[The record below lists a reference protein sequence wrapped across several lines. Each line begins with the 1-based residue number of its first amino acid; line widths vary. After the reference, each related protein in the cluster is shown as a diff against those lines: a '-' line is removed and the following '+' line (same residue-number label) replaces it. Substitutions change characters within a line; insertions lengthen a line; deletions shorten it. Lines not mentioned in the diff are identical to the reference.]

1 MLIHAAL
8 LTAVQ
13 VQPLAVLTATLPV
26 PAAGPKDWL
35 SRDREYP
42 QVEVIDFETS
52 LEKPLSLNSAF
63 DKECSWRVS
72 LR

>member
-26 PAAGPKDWL
+26 PAVGPKDWL
-35 SRDREYP
+35 SGDGEYP
-42 QVEVIDFETS
+42 QVEVIGFETS
-52 LEKPLSLNSAF
+52 LEKPLSLLNESTAVTE
-63 DKECSWRVS
+63 K
-72 LR
+72 